1 MQLITSAKLITK
13 YDYDGDDGTTKIALK
28 LNGCLV
34 QSREEIVKLFRLI
47 ANFETHFGSFVN
59 VSFLIEIK

>member
-1 MQLITSAKLITK
+1 MQLITSTKLITK
-13 YDYDGDDGTTKIALK
+13 YDYDGDGTTKIALK